1 MTDPAPSSPP
11 VAPAAAPA
19 PLSTTQATLP
29 TLGAVVGT
37 ALGRL
42 VSAKLGFTDPLL
54 GDTITTI
61 VAGAVTAAFHWA
73 GTKFG
78 AIKL

>member
-1 MTDPAPSSPP
+1 MTDP
-11 VAPAAAPA
+11 VAAPA
-19 PLSTTQATLP
+19 PVPLTTTQATLP
-29 TLGAVVGT
+29 TIGAVVGT
-37 ALGRL
+37 AIGKLI
-42 VSAKLGFTDPLL
+42 SAKLGFSDPLI
-54 GDTITTI
+54 GDTITTV